1 MQINT
6 NRESNMNKNTIK
18 NTVNNGIKKK
28 HKSSVNKTKKI
39 DFGIN
44 YVNTNSALHKL
55 NGVTKFVLFLA
66 WVTVVLTTFDLR
78 LILALIITGCTL
90 LKLTKVPFSVYKPLL
105 IATASVL
112 SINALFMFLLAPQQG
127 VEYIGSSTVLLPLWG
142 DYSLTQETLYYL
154 LTVTLKYF
162 SMFPIALVF
171 VFTTHP
177 TEFAASLNRLGVP
190 YKIAYAVSLTLR
202 YLPDVKNDFV
212 NIMHAQQARGVDLSK
227 NVSVLSRIKN
237 VAKILGP
244 LIFSSLDRADEISNA
259 MTLRGFGHNKKRTW
273 YSLKPMTKQDYAVMG
288 LITLVVTL
296 AIIKRVM
303 ASELF
308 WYPF

>member
-1 MQINT
+1 
-6 NRESNMNKNTIK
+6 MNK
-18 NTVNNGIKKK
+18 
-28 HKSSVNKTKKI
+28 SKKI

-44 YVNTNSALHKL
+44 YVSTDSVLHKL
-55 NGVTKFVLFLA
+55 NGVTKFMLFLA

-78 LILALIITGCTL
+78 IIITLILVGVTL
-90 LKLTKVPFSVYKPLL
+90 LKLTRVPFSVYKPLL

-112 SINALFMFLLAPQQG
+112 SLNALFMFLLAPQQG
-127 VEYIGSSTVLLPLWG
+127 TDYIGSSSVLVQLWG

-154 LTVTLKYF
+154 ITVTLKYF
-162 SMFPIALVF
+162 SMLPIALVF

-202 YLPDVKNDFV
+202 YLPDVKNDFI
-212 NIMHAQQARGVDLSK
+212 NIMHAQQARGVDFSK
-227 NVSVLSRIKN
+227 KVSLLSRIKN

-259 MTLRGFGHNKKRTW
+259 MTLRGFGNNSKRTW
-273 YSLKPMTKQDYAVMG
+273 YSLKAMTKIDYVM
-288 LITLVVTL
+288 ISIIVMVVIL
-296 AIIKRVM
+296 AITKRIV
-303 ASELF
+303 ETQLF

>member
-1 MQINT
+1 MKA
-6 NRESNMNKNTIK
+6 SKMK
-18 NTVNNGIKKK
+18 
-28 HKSSVNKTKKI
+28 
-39 DFGIN
+39 FGIN
-44 YVNTNSALHKL
+44 YINTNSPLHAL
-55 NGVTKFVLFLA
+55 NGITKFILFLA

-78 LILALIITGCTL
+78 MITGLLVVGLGL
-90 LKLTKVPFSVYKPLL
+90 LKMTKVPVQVYKPLL
-105 IATASVL
+105 IGTASVL
-112 SINALFMFLLAPQQG
+112 LLNALFMYLLAPSQG
-127 VEYIGSSTVLLPLWG
+127 TEFMGSETILLALPG
-142 DYSLTQETLYYL
+142 GYSLTQETLFYL

-202 YLPDVKNDFV
+202 YLPEVKKDFV
-212 NIMHAQQARGVDLSK
+212 NIMHAQQARGVELSK
-227 NVSVLSRIKN
+227 KAPFFTRMKN

-259 MTLRGFGHNKKRTW
+259 MTLRGFGRHKSRTW
-273 YSLKPMTKQDYAVMG
+273 YSLKAMTKTDYVLLVIIGITVM
-288 LITLVVTL
+288 L
-296 AIIKRVM
+296 AITKRVM
-303 ASELF
+303 EPTLF